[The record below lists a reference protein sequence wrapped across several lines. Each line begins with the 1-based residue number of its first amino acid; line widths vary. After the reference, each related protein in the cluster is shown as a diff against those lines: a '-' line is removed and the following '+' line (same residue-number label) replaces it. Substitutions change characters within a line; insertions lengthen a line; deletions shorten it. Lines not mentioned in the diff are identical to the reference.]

1 MAKCVSYYKNPS
13 VLELK
18 FAKQI
23 SELPTVIPVKAGIQ
37 KLVTRLPA
45 MPYAMNKGQEKKVL
59 DNRQRT
65 AVNRATMGKKAI
77 ILLVSLTLAS
87 SISSR
92 RATEESPTD
101 RDL

>member
-1 MAKCVSYYKNPS
+1 MSLIIRHPS

-87 SISSR
+87 VHLVEARNR
-92 RATEESPTD
+92 RKSHGS
-101 RDL
+101 